1 MDTEDT
7 EWLAFGYKMVHLPS
21 RCRVYV
27 WRKLKE
33 MGAIRY
39 QQGVVF
45 LPRSERFIEV
55 VTELKEDIIRFG
67 GEASIADV
75 RFFDPKDENAL
86 AIKFNDNIRSAC
98 KEVERFLKNLS
109 EEVEKIRATGKT
121 TQAFLEDKLRTLK
134 KHKSCSK
141 KFESGTISKQVIP
154 NRPSGFLTPFS
165 IRSKGACG
173 KRAGRV
179 SDFGGTQTE
188 YRCPCQGQAG
198 TFSAKR
204 IATPPRAE
212 TREAAPVRVP
222 LPIRVDA
229 YQEV

>member
-1 MDTEDT
+1 
-7 EWLAFGYKMVHLPS
+7 MVHLPS

-86 AIKFNDNIRSAC
+86 AMKFNDNIRSAC
-98 KEVERFLKNLS
+98 KEVERFLTNLS

-134 KHKSCSK
+134 KHKKLLEEIRKRDHFKTGYSK
-141 KFESGTISKQVIP
+141 PAVRLFDSLFHTVEGSMRK
-154 NRPSGFLTPFS
+154 
-165 IRSKGACG
+165 A
-173 KRAGRV
+173 
-179 SDFGGTQTE
+179 D
-188 YRCPCQGQAG
+188 
-198 TFSAKR
+198 
-204 IATPPRAE
+204 
-212 TREAAPVRVP
+212 REG
-222 LPIRVDA
+222 I
-229 YQEV
+229 